1 MMNKPTSTYESYEV
15 VVVPFPFTD
24 AATSKKRPALILS
37 SAKIFN
43 ARLGK
48 SIMAMITSLKA
59 EKDLWANDVVI
70 KDLKPTNLVFPSI
83 VRFKLFTL
91 DHSIIL
97 RRVGFLG
104 NEDREAVRIKLKA
117 VLAI

>member
-1 MMNKPTSTYESYEV
+1 MNKPTRTYESYEI
-15 VVVPFPFTD
+15 VVVPFPFTNT
-24 AATSKKRPALILS
+24 ATSKKRPALVIS

-48 SIMAMITSLKA
+48 SILAMITSLKPG
-59 EKDLWANDVVI
+59 KDLWANDIVI
-70 KDLKPTNLVFPSI
+70 KNLKPTNLVVPSI

-97 RRVGFLG
+97 RRVGLLSE
-104 NEDREAVRIKLKA
+104 EDREAVRMKLKA
-117 VLAI
+117 ILTL